1 MNNDLLNII
10 SILNELGIN
19 NNVILIGSWVEFFYK
34 DLIKNYYSQFVTQD
48 YDFLVKR
55 PVKKGKGF
63 ISKMKEIG
71 FDYSEDYLTNKSKFY
86 KDGMEVEFLTNLTR
100 DNTNIC
106 AINEMGINAE
116 VLKNVDILL
125 NNTIVV
131 ECKTYKITIP
141 SPAAYCIH
149 KLLINPSR
157 IEWKKQK
164 DIDSVINILSKM
176 IDSNV
181 YINEVNHI
189 FDSLGKKQKKTIE
202 EICNNYNI
210 VEFDKI
216 RKLTNN

>member
-55 PVKKGKGF
+55 PVKKGKRF

-100 DNTNIC
+100 DYTNIC

-125 NNTIVV
+125 N
-131 ECKTYKITIP
+131 
-141 SPAAYCIH
+141 
-149 KLLINPSR
+149 
-157 IEWKKQK
+157 KQK

-202 EICNNYNI
+202 EVCNNYNI